1 MFRSLLRNPDFRLRF
16 ADRGQKHYFNGGA
29 LSDQNIFR
37 LHAELRDIMKGVFPK
52 MNPYIEERWIP
63 NRRTVVMRQ
72 MASVGIQRSE
82 NAPHFSPHGG
92 QVPVGYRLDV
102 TTSVGQVYYTLDG
115 ADPGQPILSLTWPM
129 PTKPQFSL
137 TDRSPSRPVLEPTTD
152 GVL

>member
-1 MFRSLLRNPDFRLRF
+1 MTGPSDIARMFRSLLRNPDFRLRF

-92 QVPVGYRLDV
+92 
-102 TTSVGQVYYTLDG
+102 
-115 ADPGQPILSLTWPM
+115 
-129 PTKPQFSL
+129 
-137 TDRSPSRPVLEPTTD
+137 
-152 GVL
+152 